1 MRGTFLLNKKKQNGR
16 LYLADAYCTSYSH
29 RLSHIFF
36 PCVIIIII
44 IIIINIIVI
53 TIFIIV
59 IIIIV
64 IIIIIIIIIILCS
77 LRSNLTFVKL
87 ISILQSFST
96 CRDDYFEK
104 TAVMACEMFT
114 LGFGPRPN
122 NVAYLSSLV
131 LVFLRISVF
140 SSNSLRYGTCFLFQE
155 WQSRKLVT

>member
-1 MRGTFLLNKKKQNGR
+1 M
-16 LYLADAYCTSYSH
+16 
-29 RLSHIFF
+29 
-36 PCVIIIII
+36 IIII
-44 IIIINIIVI
+44 IIIINFIFI

-59 IIIIV
+59 I

-96 CRDDYFEK
+96 SRDDYFEK

-140 SSNSLRYGTCFLFQE
+140 SSNSLRFGTCFLFQK